1 MPTWNWAMFTLKKK
15 SMAVNNYQPTEAM
28 AAAARRGLRLRENSS
43 ASNRGGTAVG
53 LARAR
58 QFANKESVSL
68 DVVKRTYSFL
78 SRARV
83 YYKPGTDTPGT
94 QAYLL
99 WGGPAGLV
107 WARNILE
114 KERQDD

>member
-1 MPTWNWAMFTLKKK
+1 
-15 SMAVNNYQPTEAM
+15 MADSYQPSEAM
-28 AAAARRGLRLRENSS
+28 ARAASRGLKMREMSS
-43 ASNRGGTAVG
+43 ASNQGGTAVG

-58 QFANKESVSL
+58 QFVNKEAVSL
-68 DVVKRTYSFL
+68 DIVKRTYSFL

-83 YYKPGTDTPGT
+83 YYKPGKNTPGT

-107 WARNILE
+107 WARSILQRE
-114 KERQDD
+114 NKI